1 MHGIFLYFRTFYFN
15 NLIIN
20 VICEFML
27 VFSFFFNQQSGK
39 LLVNLKL

>member
-27 VFSFFFNQQSGK
+27 VFSFFLINS
-39 LLVNLKL
+39 LVNCW